1 MFLVVDEAHCIINWG
16 EEFRPEFKRLGQLR
30 AVFKR
35 SVLALSATVTKAGQ
49 IFILDN
55 LFMTDSKVV
64 SASPAKDNIA
74 LIIKQRPSP

>member
-1 MFLVVDEAHCIINWG
+1 MRNLDLKLG
-16 EEFRPEFKRLGQLR
+16 KRR
-30 AVFKR
+30 AVFKC
-35 SVLALSATVTKAGQ
+35 SVLALSATVTKAEY

-74 LIIKQRPSP
+74 LIIKQRPSPTRA